1 MKRQFIRMASALA
14 LATALLPTVGQAQ
27 APSYTFS
34 PVNQYDINL
43 TASYWN
49 PIIAYVSEKSGVN
62 LKLKIGRTSAD
73 TTSYVL
79 TKEVEFVFTNH
90 LFTPE
95 REQLGWK
102 VFGRRQSPALQG
114 QIVVPADSPITDL
127 AQLKGQEVAFAG
139 PEAFIVYKVPYAHL
153 LSKGIPVKVV
163 FTGNQ
168 TAAFA
173 QLFSGKVMASGAN
186 SQLVEGYS
194 RRENKKFRVLWSS
207 EPRMNP
213 TVEWALD
220 ASQEHR
226 RCCGA
231 PRPGRTVRSRRAPGG
246 RKSIGGAVELRGS
259 CSWRSTLRRARV
271 ARASEV
277 LWSSETRLRA
287 SLIALYMVAR
297 ASEVLWSSESSPP
310 RPKCQPS
317 PCRKSIGGAVELRDP
332 LARVVAR

>member
-173 QLFSGKVMASGAN
+173 QLVSGKVMASGAN

-207 EPRMNP
+207 EPYLDL
-213 TVEWALD
+213 ALM
-220 ASQEHR
+220 ASGKVPDKDVKAVAAAFTEM
-226 RCCGA
+226 GKD
-231 PRPGRTVRSRRAPGG
+231 PRGRDILS
-246 RKSIGGAVELRGS
+246 
-259 CSWRSTLRRARV
+259 
-271 ARASEV
+271 RASKEV
-277 LWSSETRLRA
+277 GLPADAYFIPATGADYA
-287 SLIALYMVAR
+287 SYRRFYQSAPATLH
-297 ASEVLWSSESSPP
+297 
-310 RPKCQPS
+310 
-317 PCRKSIGGAVELRDP
+317 
-332 LARVVAR
+332 